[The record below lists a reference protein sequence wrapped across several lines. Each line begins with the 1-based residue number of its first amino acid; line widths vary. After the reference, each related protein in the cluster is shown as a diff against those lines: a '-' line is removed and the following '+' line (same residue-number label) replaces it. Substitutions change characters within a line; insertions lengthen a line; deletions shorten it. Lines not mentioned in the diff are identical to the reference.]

1 MHVVSCA
8 VYAGLLFTECLIILE
23 KKEIICLFYTQFT
36 PFPTDVKKTV
46 RENAGNFD
54 RFSKKTM
61 EEGIEV
67 RILLC

>member
-1 MHVVSCA
+1 MWCLVLYTLAYCLPNVSSFEKRKKS
-8 VYAGLLFTECLIILE
+8 YAC
-23 KKEIICLFYTQFT
+23 FYTQFT

>member
-1 MHVVSCA
+1 MSHH
-8 VYAGLLFTECLIILE
+8 FR
-23 KKEIICLFYTQFT
+23 KERNHMPDTQFT